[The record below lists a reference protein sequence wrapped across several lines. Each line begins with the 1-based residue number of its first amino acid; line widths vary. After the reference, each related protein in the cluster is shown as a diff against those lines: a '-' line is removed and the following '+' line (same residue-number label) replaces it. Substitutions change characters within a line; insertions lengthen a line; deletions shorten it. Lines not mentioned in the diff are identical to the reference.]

1 MKDRGQDPWA
11 NFTDKYKVDDTAT
24 VRVVKLM
31 TFGAFAEVVPGV
43 DGLIHI
49 SQIAD
54 HRIDKPGDVLSEGDQ
69 VEVKITDIDYDR
81 KKVSLSI
88 RAVLEDAQRTNDDSD
103 EDTVVASSDG
113 ETTEVAPDFDGE

>member
-1 MKDRGQDPWA
+1 MFTGKYQPGDVA
-11 NFTDKYKVDDTAT
+11 N

-31 TFGAFAEVVPGV
+31 TFGAFAEIVPGV

-54 HRIDKPGDVLSEGDQ
+54 HRIDKPGDVLHEGDM
-69 VEVKITDIDYDR
+69 VDVKIIDIDYDK

-88 RAVLEDAQRTNDDSD
+88 RALLEAAPVEEPEDEAEEAEEEPVEAAEAEDAPEGDNA
-103 EDTVVASSDG
+103 E
-113 ETTEVAPDFDGE
+113 

>member
-1 MKDRGQDPWA
+1 MA
-11 NFTDKYKVDDTAT
+11 S

-31 TFGAFAEVVPGV
+31 TFGAFAEIVPGV

-54 HRIDKPGDVLSEGDQ
+54 HRIDKPSDELAEGEIVD
-69 VEVKITDIDYDR
+69 VKITDIDYDR

-88 RAVLEDAQRTNDDSD
+88 RALLNDARAADRDEYDD
-103 EDTVVASSDG
+103 
-113 ETTEVAPDFDGE
+113 